1 MYIRTKD
8 GVYEVEGNKF
18 YDALKRKHYI
28 TTKGLAIKEDD
39 IINQSEN
46 LEELCDEFVI
56 EYIASDVLFQVRY
69 AEFQWA
75 EEEFES
81 DKKETLYGAIRVA
94 GKGLIYVAKLVD
106 GKLVLIWKQDT
117 LKENIEVDW
126 KKA

>member
-1 MYIRTKD
+1 MSYIRTKD
-8 GVYEVEGNKF
+8 SVYEVDEVKPYFLDEKQKLFINNE
-18 YDALKRKHYI
+18 LKV
-28 TTKGLAIKEDD
+28 AINEQQVIK
-39 IINQSEN
+39 QSEN

-106 GKLVLIWKQDT
+106 GKLVLI
-117 LKENIEVDW
+117 
-126 KKA
+126 